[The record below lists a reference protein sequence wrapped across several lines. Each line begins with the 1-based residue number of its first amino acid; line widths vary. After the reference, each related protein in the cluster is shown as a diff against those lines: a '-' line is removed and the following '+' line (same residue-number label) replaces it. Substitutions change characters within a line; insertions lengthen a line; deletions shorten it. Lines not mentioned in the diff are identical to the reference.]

1 MNQKS
6 PERGVTTTKLVVG
19 DRAPVVSVADHTG
32 TAITLASLWQPQPRV
47 LLFVRHF
54 G

>member
-1 MNQKS
+1 MGSIMNTPLPS
-6 PERGVTTTKLVVG
+6 TRLAVG
-19 DRAPVVSVADHTG
+19 DTAPEVRLVDHDGKTIAM
-32 TAITLASLWQPQPRV
+32 TSLWKSRPRV

>member
-1 MNQKS
+1 MNT
-6 PERGVTTTKLVVG
+6 PHLPTRLAVG
-19 DRAPVVSVADHTG
+19 DAAPDVSLVDHDGQTIAM
-32 TAITLASLWQPQPRV
+32 TSLWQSRPRV

>member
-1 MNQKS
+1 MNENS
-6 PERGVTTTKLVVG
+6 PKRDVETNLVVG
-19 DRAPVVSVADHTG
+19 DRAPVVSIRDHEG
-32 TAITLASLWQPQPRV
+32 TTIALSSLWQSRPRV

>member
-1 MNQKS
+1 MNTPLPQT
-6 PERGVTTTKLVVG
+6 RLAVG
-19 DRAPVVSVADHTG
+19 DIAPDVRLVDHDGQT
-32 TAITLASLWQPQPRV
+32 TAMMSLWKSRPRV